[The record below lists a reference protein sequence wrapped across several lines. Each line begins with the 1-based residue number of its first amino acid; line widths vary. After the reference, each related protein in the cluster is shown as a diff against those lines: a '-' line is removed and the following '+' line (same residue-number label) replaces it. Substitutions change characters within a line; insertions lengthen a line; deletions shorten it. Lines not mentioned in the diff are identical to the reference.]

1 VPFTSPELRE
11 HVGRK
16 KLGLIP
22 LVMTI
27 FFCVSGGP
35 HGLEPIVQSGH
46 GMAILL
52 ILVVPFIWAIP
63 IALMSAELGS
73 MMPEEGGYYE
83 WVKHGIGKKSAFFC
97 AWFTY
102 LYSCVDV
109 AIYPVLFIS
118 YLKVIGLEHALA
130 SPLANFGVA
139 IVMIAPL
146 TWLNIKGAVTTGNAA
161 TLFAVVLLA
170 PFVYIVF
177 VGIVPAVADLGAV
190 AAPLAPAG
198 MSAHSAFEMGLF
210 VIMWN
215 YLGWDSISTISGEV
229 KDAKHTF
236 PRALMMTIPLVILS
250 YLLPVLVG
258 IHAVPDISQ
267 WTDGSWPTIA
277 RAIGG
282 DTLAYIVAAVGL
294 LSAAGLFVSGL
305 LAASRLPF
313 VLAEDGYFPR
323 GFIALHKKYRT
334 PARAIVV
341 SAAIY
346 LVLSQLSFEM
356 LAEVDVLLYSVALL
370 FEFAA
375 LIRLR
380 QRQPSADRPFR
391 IKGGMPA
398 VVVISLLPALLIVV
412 AGAQMFRD
420 DPIVSFGLLC
430 GALIAGSAILLFQRK
445 RGIPSLS

>member
-1 VPFTSPELRE
+1 
-11 HVGRK
+11 
-16 KLGLIP
+16 
-22 LVMTI
+22 
-27 FFCVSGGP
+27 
-35 HGLEPIVQSGH
+35 
-46 GMAILL
+46 MAILL
-52 ILVVPFIWAIP
+52 ILVVPIIWAIP

-83 WVKHGIGKKSAFFC
+83 WVKHGIGPKSAFFC

-118 YLKVIGLEHALA
+118 YLKVVGLAQPLSNPWVSVGVALA
-130 SPLANFGVA
+130 
-139 IVMIAPL
+139 MIAPL
-146 TWLNIKGAVTTGNAA
+146 TWLNIKGAVSTGNAA
-161 TLFAVVLLA
+161 TVFAVVLLA
-170 PFVYIVF
+170 PFVYIVV
-177 VGIVPAVADLGAV
+177 VGIIPSIGD
-190 AAPLAPAG
+190 AAHVFTPLAPI
-198 MSAHSAFEMGLF
+198 HVTPQEAFETGLF

-229 KDAKHTF
+229 KDARRTF
-236 PRALMMTIPLVILS
+236 PRALMLTIPLVILS
-250 YLLPVLVG
+250 YLLPVVVG

-267 WTDGSWPTIA
+267 WTDGSWPIIA

-282 DTLAYIVAAVGL
+282 DTLGYIVAAVGL
-294 LSAAGLFVSGL
+294 LAAAGLFASGL

-323 GFIALHKKYRT
+323 AFIHLHQKYRT
-334 PARAIVV
+334 PVRAIVV
-341 SAAIY
+341 SALIY
-346 LVLSQLSFEM
+346 LILSLLSFEQ

-380 QRQPSADRPFR
+380 QLHPGRERPFK

-398 VVVISLLPALLIVV
+398 IVLISVLPALLILV
-412 AGAQMFRD
+412 AASQMFRD
-420 DPIVSFGLLC
+420 SPLIASG
-430 GALIAGSAILLFQRK
+430 LIAGSLLAGAAILWLRSSRTGSISVF
-445 RGIPSLS
+445 PNS

>member
-1 VPFTSPELRE
+1 MTQAPAVG
-11 HVGRK
+11 GRK
-16 KLGLIP
+16 KLGLLP

-46 GMAILL
+46 GMAIVL

-83 WVKHGIGKKSAFFC
+83 WVKHGIGPRSAFFC

-109 AIYPVLFIS
+109 AIYPVLFLS
-118 YLKVIGLEHALA
+118 YLKVIGLQSWLANPWVSFAVALA
-130 SPLANFGVA
+130 
-139 IVMIAPL
+139 MIAPL
-146 TWLNIKGAVTTGNAA
+146 TWLNIKGAVSTGNAA
-161 TLFAVVLLA
+161 TVFAVILLA
-170 PFVYIVF
+170 PFVYIV
-177 VGIVPAVADLGAV
+177 VTGIVPSLAAAQAVMT
-190 AAPLAPAG
+190 PLAPAG
-198 MSAHSAFEMGLF
+198 VSAQTAFETGLF

-215 YLGWDSISTISGEV
+215 YLGWDSISTIAEEV
-229 KDAKHTF
+229 KDARHTF
-236 PRALMMTIPLVILS
+236 PRALMITIPLVILS

-258 IHAVPDISQ
+258 MHAVPDIAQ
-267 WTDGSWPTIA
+267 WTDGSWPVIA

-294 LSAAGLFVSGL
+294 LAAAGLFVSGL

-323 GFIALHKKYRT
+323 AFIRLHAKYRT
-334 PARAIVV
+334 PTRAIVV

-346 LVLSQLSFEM
+346 LVLSLLSFEQ
-356 LAEVDVLLYSVALL
+356 LAEVDVLLYSAALL

-380 QRQPSADRPFR
+380 KLKPHAERPFR

-412 AGAQMFRD
+412 AASQMFRD
-420 DPIVSFGLLC
+420 EPVVSAG
-430 GALIAGSAILLFQRK
+430 LIASAMVVGY
-445 RGIPSLS
+445 GIMMLQSRRATAP

>member
-1 VPFTSPELRE
+1 MTNVAS
-11 HVGRK
+11 VGGRK
-16 KLGLIP
+16 KLGLLP

-46 GMAILL
+46 GMAIVL

-83 WVKHGIGKKSAFFC
+83 WVKHGIGPKSAFFC

-118 YLKVIGLEHALA
+118 YLRVIGFDHALA
-130 SPLANFGVA
+130 SPLASFITVML
-139 IVMIAPL
+139 MIAPL
-146 TWLNIKGAVTTGNAA
+146 TWLNIKGAVSTGNA
-161 TLFAVVLLA
+161 TTVFALVLLA
-170 PFVYIVF
+170 PFVYIVTI
-177 VGIVPAVADLGAV
+177 GIVPAIGGIGTV
-190 AAPLAPAG
+190 AAPLAPLGVTPHA
-198 MSAHSAFEMGLF
+198 AFETGLF

-236 PRALMMTIPLVILS
+236 PRALMIAVPLVIFS
-250 YLLPVLVG
+250 YLLPVIVG
-258 IHAVPDISQ
+258 MHAVPDISQ
-267 WTDGSWPTIA
+267 WTDGSWPVIA

-294 LSAAGLFVSGL
+294 LAAAGLFASGL

-323 GFIALHKKYRT
+323 AFIALHKKYRT

-341 SAAIY
+341 SAVIY
-346 LVLSQLSFEM
+346 LFLSQLNFTT
-356 LAEVDVLLYSVALL
+356 LAEVDVLLYSMALL

-375 LIRLR
+375 LVRLR
-380 QRQPSADRPFR
+380 QRKPHAERPFK

-398 VVVISLLPALLIVV
+398 IVAISLLPMLLIIV

-420 DPIVSFGLLC
+420 EPITSALLLG
-430 GALIAGSAILLFQRK
+430 GATVIGYGIMLFRT
-445 RGIPSLS
+445 RAV